1 MSCRPIYLWLIV
13 ALFIYILIK
22 PAAAET
28 LSTQSNGTSSSQSI
42 QQVFL
47 ISVDGLNYEG
57 FISSYTPNMNFLG
70 NEGAIDE
77 KSVAF
82 IANSTEA
89 SEASLITGSFPE
101 EHKFISADDS
111 LEVESLLALL
121 QNSNK
126 KVLMVDASGGKLEKL
141 APGDYIKIDAHQ
153 NDRQAFQMAIEK
165 YNAEHPYFT
174 YIYTNDCL
182 EALLSLDQKA
192 YYQSIT
198 KVDQYIGELLDNLRK
213 RDELNQ
219 TLIVITSARSSSS
232 SHFSPLIIHGPRCRT
247 GVEMKDTMLIDV
259 FATLS
264 YLMGLKSQFNVRGI
278 PLYEALAVEPRNQI
292 TVLNTWINALKK
304 ERIIIWNKYFQSQD
318 ELYQTIKQLISVRE
332 ERENIFQYAGQR
344 EDTII
349 SLENKIKWQ
358 RRIAGLLF
366 LLMAIGYL
374 VEYKWLRKKYLLFR

>member
-1 MSCRPIYLWLIV
+1 
-13 ALFIYILIK
+13 
-22 PAAAET
+22 
-28 LSTQSNGTSSSQSI
+28 
-42 QQVFL
+42 
-47 ISVDGLNYEG
+47 
-57 FISSYTPNMNFLG
+57 
-70 NEGAIDE
+70 
-77 KSVAF
+77 
-82 IANSTEA
+82 
-89 SEASLITGSFPE
+89 
-101 EHKFISADDS
+101 
-111 LEVESLLALL
+111 
-121 QNSNK
+121 
-126 KVLMVDASGGKLEKL
+126 
-141 APGDYIKIDAHQ
+141 
-153 NDRQAFQMAIEK
+153 
-165 YNAEHPYFT
+165 
-174 YIYTNDCL
+174 
-182 EALLSLDQKA
+182 
-192 YYQSIT
+192 
-198 KVDQYIGELLDNLRK
+198 
-213 RDELNQ
+213 
-219 TLIVITSARSSSS
+219 
-232 SHFSPLIIHGPRCRT
+232 
-247 GVEMKDTMLIDV
+247 MLIDV

>member
-141 APGDYIKIDAHQ
+141 APGDYI
-153 NDRQAFQMAIEK
+153 NRE
-165 YNAEHPYFT
+165 
-174 YIYTNDCL
+174 
-182 EALLSLDQKA
+182 
-192 YYQSIT
+192 
-198 KVDQYIGELLDNLRK
+198 
-213 RDELNQ
+213 
-219 TLIVITSARSSSS
+219 
-232 SHFSPLIIHGPRCRT
+232 
-247 GVEMKDTMLIDV
+247 
-259 FATLS
+259 
-264 YLMGLKSQFNVRGI
+264 
-278 PLYEALAVEPRNQI
+278 
-292 TVLNTWINALKK
+292 IN
-304 ERIIIWNKYFQSQD
+304 
-318 ELYQTIKQLISVRE
+318 
-332 ERENIFQYAGQR
+332 
-344 EDTII
+344 
-349 SLENKIKWQ
+349 
-358 RRIAGLLF
+358 
-366 LLMAIGYL
+366 
-374 VEYKWLRKKYLLFR
+374 